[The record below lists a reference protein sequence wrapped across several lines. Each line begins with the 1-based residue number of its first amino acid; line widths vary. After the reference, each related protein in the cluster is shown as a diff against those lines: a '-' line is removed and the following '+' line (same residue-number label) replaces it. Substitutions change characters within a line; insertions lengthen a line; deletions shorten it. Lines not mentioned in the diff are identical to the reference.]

1 MCACVPVDWLCNQC
15 HRLLSITNDRVE
27 VAVEIKDS
35 VSLYG
40 QRRPAVDL
48 RDKSLSRPRTADAV
62 AAAGGS
68 RGGSSLIFLP
78 SSKYRENTSCLLHS
92 KSQIALVTTQKSQ
105 IGSLTEP

>member
-15 HRLLSITNDRVE
+15 HRLLSITKDTVE

>member
-1 MCACVPVDWLCNQC
+1 M
-15 HRLLSITNDRVE
+15 
-27 VAVEIKDS
+27 AVEIKDS

-105 IGSLTEP
+105 IGSLTEL